1 MALFELA
8 RGLAAGYNGFNE
20 GVDAEKNRQQA
31 DADRKYQ
38 AEQRAY
44 QQSQQQRTL
53 EDQRRA
59 DEARTALQ
67 GVDITKPQPQVLRDV
82 AGIQAK
88 AGNIVEALKTQEAA
102 TASAYKQSAERFA
115 QIRAAAPSMTAEQLA
130 KAAADAFNS
139 DYLPAKLNGYQVN
152 PDGSIDIDVASP
164 DGRSL
169 KHRFKDKNEL
179 LTGMEAQYSPDTYNA
194 FIKAQ
199 REAAIKAQEKLNEN
213 PYLNVPAGGMTID
226 RRTGKVVANNTT
238 GFVPSGQ
245 VDADGNP
252 VMVRPTGGARSTGT
266 GVGAA
271 AGKTID
277 AVKPYIEAFEF
288 SSTKGENKLQEDA
301 LARGQ
306 SYLPTLAQQ
315 GINPQVAALI
325 ARDAAVDPTKT
336 ELQID
341 HRTGR
346 VDRIYRNKD
355 VNGGEPVRI
364 AENAGTVEDLV
375 KQAGGKPEVIKKD
388 VETMLS
394 RMVSEAPSEKRQSIM
409 DSYIKLAS
417 DPAKRQE
424 FLQSQLNAGK
434 SPEAIKNL
442 ERQLSLIGAYVKPQQ
457 EVAKS
462 GNANKGESL
471 LSRLRST
478 GGLFGQ
484 QQAMPQTD
492 PNSQAGRAQARQ
504 QELRTQ
510 KAESERQS
518 AAQKAEREKLTAAEY
533 SADRQAV
540 ADGKMTALELAQ
552 KWDSRRRE
560 LSVKDAADLQNAE
573 RQIR

>member
-44 QQSQQQRTL
+44 QQSQQQRTID
-53 EDQRRA
+53 DQRRA
-59 DEARTALQ
+59 DDARTALQ

-169 KHRFKDKNEL
+169 KHRFKDKSEL
-179 LTGMEAQYSPDTYNA
+179 LLGMEAQYSPDTYNA
-194 FIKAQ
+194 FIKA
-199 REAAIKAQEKLNEN
+199 RRDAAIKAQEKIAEPRVVSPGATLTIGGKPVYEN
-213 PYLNVPAGGMTID
+213 PNGRNVI
-226 RRTGKVVANNTT
+226 
-238 GFVPSGQ
+238 GQ
-245 VDADGNP
+245 AEDGSL
-252 VMVRPTGGARSTGT
+252 VYGQPTGGGSRASSG
-266 GVGAA
+266 GSGGKAA
-271 AGKTID
+271 
-277 AVKPYIEAFEF
+277 KPADPLAPYVDAFEF

-306 SYLPTLAQQ
+306 SYLPALAQQ
-315 GINPQVAALI
+315 GVNPQVAALI

-442 ERQLSLIGAYVKPQQ
+442 DRQLSLIGAYVKPQQ

-492 PNSQAGRAQARQ
+492 PNSPAGRAQARQ